1 MDQSFRPREH
11 LRSEG
16 DFRTVYTQGGRLQT
30 DGFILYCRPNG
41 LDHCRLG
48 VVANRHYGKAVK
60 RNRVKRLMRESYRL
74 NRQLLTV
81 SCDIIL
87 KVVSSDLRPKRSV
100 SVLRSENLPT
110 EPSRRTAEHKTRPR
124 RPTLATV
131 QPEIRKLFQKAD
143 ERLTRR

>member
-16 DFRTVYTQGGRLQT
+16 DFRAVYTQGGRLQT
-30 DGFILYCRPNG
+30 GGFILYCRPNG

-48 VVANRHYGKAVK
+48 VVANRQYGKAVK

-74 NRQLLTV
+74 NRRLLTV
-81 SCDIIL
+81 SCDVIL
-87 KVVSSDLRPKRSV
+87 KALP
-100 SVLRSENLPT
+100 SE
-110 EPSRRTAEHKTRPR
+110 SK
-124 RPTLATV
+124 PTLATV
-131 QPEIRKLFQKAD
+131 EPEVRKLFQKAD